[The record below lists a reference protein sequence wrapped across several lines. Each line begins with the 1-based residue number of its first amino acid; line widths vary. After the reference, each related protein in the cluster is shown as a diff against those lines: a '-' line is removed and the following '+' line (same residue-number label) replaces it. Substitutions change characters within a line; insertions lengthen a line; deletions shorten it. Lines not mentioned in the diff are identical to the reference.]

1 MSSLEEYPPEGLGRH
16 LSIASDASTLELGS
30 SESSTRRAGRPLCAL
45 VARSSSPHFA
55 SSDSIPTTEVL
66 DIAQSE
72 KKCHGCERVI
82 GVHRDCVNPSE
93 EMEWA
98 YADQRGNWCKDCHT
112 VWRLCFQEK
121 CVLANFKM
129 YLQQT
134 THRARWDI
142 SRCAY
147 WSLKAEG
154 ASRMQEVLMQKRI
167 DMLTWFS
174 NFAGVSFTQSRLK
187 LLKDMTPTERRDLN
201 PNRLVIVAARGE
213 KRIGYFMEMPG
224 RGRSGDSHH
233 IFTPA
238 ADPRLQPAFSQ
249 DLETDSQE
257 DLVFLSTLGTFLHE
271 AGGAS
276 EASRG
281 DRTSASELAMPATGN
296 ERSCAV
302 RIYEALET
310 HVKQKNENLLGGVLV
325 QGRQ

>member
-1 MSSLEEYPPEGLGRH
+1 MICCLDACAWLSSRNSANGQDTFVRTLPYTDFTLREGLGRH

-30 SESSTRRAGRPLCAL
+30 SQSSRRMAGNSSSAL
-45 VARSSSPHFA
+45 VARSPSAHFA

-72 KKCHGCERVI
+72 KMCHGCERVI

-112 VWRLCFQEK
+112 VWRLCFHEQ
-121 CVLANFKM
+121 CLLATFRM

-134 THRARWDI
+134 TNRARWDI

-167 DMLTWFS
+167 NMLTWLS
-174 NFAGVSFTQSRLK
+174 NFAGVSFTQSRAM
-187 LLKDMTPTERRDLN
+187 LLADMTPTERRDIN
-201 PNRLVIVAARGE
+201 PNRLVTVAGRGE
-213 KRIGYFMEMPG
+213 KRIGCFMEMPG
-224 RGRSGDSHH
+224 RGRSGDSRH
-233 IFTPA
+233 ILTRTPA
-238 ADPRLQPAFSQ
+238 RDAVEAFSQ

-257 DLVFLSTLGTFLHE
+257 DLVFLLK
-271 AGGAS
+271 
-276 EASRG
+276 
-281 DRTSASELAMPATGN
+281 LAIRRVADIP
-296 ERSCAV
+296 
-302 RIYEALET
+302 
-310 HVKQKNENLLGGVLV
+310 
-325 QGRQ
+325 